1 MTVPLHAEG
10 SDADGD
16 PGAAPQPT
24 LASDAALPPVCE
36 APQGSCTQ
44 SAEQESRTLDGPN
57 DDASR
62 SMRPFFGFYGGKWR
76 DALKYYPRPTHNTI
90 VEPFA
95 GSAGY
100 SVRYFDRQVVLGEK
114 DPVIFGVWDYL
125 IKTPASEILAIPDLE
140 EGQSVGDLP
149 ICQEARWL
157 VGFWLNRAASR
168 PRANPSAW
176 MREGIRP
183 GSFWGDRVRN
193 TIASQVDRIR
203 HWKVYNCSYEEIP
216 WEGEATW
223 FIDPPYQKQGRHY
236 HYGAEDIDFPA
247 LGAWSCGRRGQ
258 VIVCEQNG
266 ADWLPF
272 GTLAMTK
279 TTRVGVRSH
288 EVLWT
293 KDDYPADVAE
303 S

>member
-1 MTVPLHAEG
+1 MTVPQLAEG
-10 SDADGD
+10 RDADGE
-16 PGAAPQPT
+16 PGDASQPT
-24 LASDAALPPVCE
+24 LASDAALMQACE
-36 APQGSCTQ
+36 APQDSYMH
-44 SAEQESRTLDGPN
+44 SVEQASRTLEASKDG
-57 DDASR
+57 ASR

-76 DALKYYPRPTHNTI
+76 DSLKHYPQPSCSTI

-100 SVRYFDRQVVLGEK
+100 SVRHYDRQVILGEK
-114 DPVIFGVWDYL
+114 DPVIFGVWDFL

-140 EGQSVGDLP
+140 EGQSVDDLP

-168 PRANPSAW
+168 PRTSPSAW

-203 HWKVYNCSYEEIP
+203 HWKIYNCSYEEIP

-236 HYGAEDIDFPA
+236 HYGAEDIDFPTLA
-247 LGAWSCGRRGQ
+247 TWSRERRGQ
-258 VIVCEQNG
+258 VIVCEQDG

-272 GTLAMTK
+272 RTLARTK
-279 TTRVGVRSH
+279 TTRVGIRSN
-288 EVLWT
+288 EAIWT
-293 KDDYPADVAE
+293 KDDRLTDVAE
-303 S
+303 N